1 MSRHDGLG
9 GAGRVSRNLD
19 DYPDVLFT
27 ADLAA
32 LLGSS
37 DTTIKRNL
45 ARARLHNDWSRVPPP
60 MRKHDRKPRWF
71 KTSVIEWMAVTEA
84 TPDQRSVRF
93 G

>member
-1 MSRHDGLG
+1 M
-9 GAGRVSRNLD
+9 SRNLD

-45 ARARLHNDWSRVPPP
+45 AKARLCNDWSRVPPP
-60 MRKHDRKPRWF
+60 MRRHDRKPRWF
-71 KTSVIEWMAVTEA
+71 KASVIEWMAVTEA
-84 TPDQRSVRF
+84 TADQHAPRVA
-93 G
+93 